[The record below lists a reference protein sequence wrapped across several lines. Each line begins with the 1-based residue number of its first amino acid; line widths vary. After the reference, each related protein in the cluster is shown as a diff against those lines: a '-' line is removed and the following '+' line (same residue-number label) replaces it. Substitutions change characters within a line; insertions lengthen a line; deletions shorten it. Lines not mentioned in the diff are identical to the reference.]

1 MSSSG
6 ATQPSPDVELP
17 QDFIARIRRS
27 YQDGAQWLED
37 LPALV
42 EGATRRWGLTEISP
56 VPNLSYNFVAFAK
69 VRPSPPAPFDS
80 PSASSGC
87 QLRAAPL
94 PAGEV
99 GEVVLKIGPPNDE
112 LASEIAAL
120 RLIDGEGCCRLLDA
134 DDEHYT
140 LLLERLR
147 PGRMLSELADD
158 DEATRIAAEVMR
170 RLWREVP
177 PRSEPGWER
186 FIRLSD
192 WFAPLGGLRSR
203 YGGTTGPFPMEL
215 VERVE
220 QVLPELFADPL
231 PPVLMHGDFHHFNVL
246 SSGFGWRVIDPKG
259 VIGPRGY
266 ECGPLLINPWD
277 DFAERPDAVGTT
289 QRRVAILSEGLGLE
303 PQAILDWG
311 ICHTLLSAWWDTDGT
326 GTGGEYSIRCGEIFL
341 NTKV

>member
-6 ATQPSPDVELP
+6 ATPPSPDVELP
-17 QDFIARIRRS
+17 PDFIARICRG
-27 YQDGAQWLED
+27 YPNGVQWLET

-42 EGATRRWGLTEISP
+42 EEAARRWGLTDISP

-69 VRPSPPAPFDS
+69 VRRSP
-80 PSASSGC
+80 
-87 QLRAAPL
+87 AAPL
-94 PAGEV
+94 PEGEAA
-99 GEVVLKIGPPNDE
+99 EVVLKIGPPNDE
-112 LASEIAAL
+112 LASEIATL
-120 RLIDGEGCCRLLDA
+120 RLIDGEGCCRLLEA

-140 LLLERLR
+140 LLLERLS
-147 PGRMLSELADD
+147 PGQMLSELEDD

-170 RLWREVP
+170 LLWREVP
-177 PRSEPGWER
+177 SRTEPGWER

-203 YGGTTGPFPMEL
+203 YGGSTGPFPMEL

-220 QVLPELFADPL
+220 QVLPALFADPL

-246 SSGFGWRVIDPKG
+246 SSGPGWKVIDPKG

-277 DFAERPDAVGTT
+277 DFAERPDAVRITR
-289 QRRVAILSEGLGLE
+289 RRVAILSERLGLE

-311 ICHTLLSAWWDTDGT
+311 ICHSLLSAWWDTDEA

-341 NTKV
+341 NTMV